1 MILIKFF
8 LEGGGCENSEMH
20 AHKHLFEALGS

>member
-8 LEGGGCENSEMH
+8 LEGGCENSEMH